1 VAALI
6 LLVAAVASGVF
17 DGLLPGDDRPL
28 CEVGGTITDCGRV
41 TGIVLSVSGS
51 SLAQVDGFSLRSP
64 YGEVLEFEV
73 ERLELAGGGKTGPHL
88 REHQVDGIPIE
99 VEYKIDDGRLVALRY
114 TDVE

>member
-6 LLVAAVASGVF
+6 LVVAALASVF
-17 DGLLPGDDRPL
+17 DGLLPRDDRPL

-88 REHQVDGIPIE
+88 REHQVDGTPIE
-99 VEYKIDDGRLVALRY
+99 VEYKIDGGRLVALRY
-114 TDVE
+114 TDAD